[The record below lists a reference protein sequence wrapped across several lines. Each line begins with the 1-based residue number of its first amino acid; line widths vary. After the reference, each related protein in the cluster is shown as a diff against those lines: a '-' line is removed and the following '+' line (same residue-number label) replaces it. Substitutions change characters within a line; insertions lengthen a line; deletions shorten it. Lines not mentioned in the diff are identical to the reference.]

1 MIGSRSPLGTFK
13 RKIGHHSD
21 PISSCE
27 SNFFIFIAEQKGQRI
42 IGEQG
47 SLLGIQRTKKSGF
60 FGSMKRHEAGE
71 DESEAFMLGKRM
83 DYRSSKRNG
92 TSQREDGY
100 LVRWRDMIG

>member
-1 MIGSRSPLGTFK
+1 MRVEFFYFYRGTK
-13 RKIGHHSD
+13 VTEDYRG
-21 PISSCE
+21 
-27 SNFFIFIAEQKGQRI
+27 A
-42 IGEQG
+42 G
-47 SLLGIQRTKKSGF
+47 SLLGIQRAKKSGF
-60 FGSMKRHEAGE
+60 FGSKKRHEAGE